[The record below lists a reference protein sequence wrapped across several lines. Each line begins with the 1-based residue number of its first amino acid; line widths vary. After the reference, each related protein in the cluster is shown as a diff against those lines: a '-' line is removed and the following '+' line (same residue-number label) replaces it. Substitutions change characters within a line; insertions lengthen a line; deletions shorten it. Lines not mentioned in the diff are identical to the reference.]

1 MYIEDSI
8 NAYRDAQQTS
18 TTTNTTNSAVK
29 QSQMT
34 ISAQTELDYVTHLR
48 PLRFEAL
55 PILSATHIDPAT
67 HQPSQ
72 SYSYHHRSSSSSSNT
87 TSTSTSYPTYP
98 STNQH
103 YPSYTPYAT
112 PSYTTS
118 HTTSSSSSAANSR
131 KRTTRLL
138 NEISTLSSSLPIE
151 YGSSVFIKCDEDRY
165 DVLKALIVG

>member
-1 MYIEDSI
+1 
-8 NAYRDAQQTS
+8 
-18 TTTNTTNSAVK
+18 
-29 QSQMT
+29 MT
-34 ISAQTELDYVTHLR
+34 YLR

-67 HQPSQ
+67 HQPTQ
-72 SYSYHHRSSSSSSNT
+72 SYSYHYRST
-87 TSTSTSYPTYP
+87 AADPTSTSTSYPTYP

-103 YPSYTPYAT
+103 YPSYAPYAT

-118 HTTSSSSSAANSR
+118 NTTSSSTAAANSR

-165 DVLKALIVG
+165 DVLKALIIG

>member
-67 HQPSQ
+67 HQPTQ
-72 SYSYHHRSSSSSSNT
+72 SYSYHYRSSSSSSQT
-87 TSTSTSYPTYP
+87 TSNSYPTYP

-103 YPSYTPYAT
+103 YPSYA

-118 HTTSSSSSAANSR
+118 NTTSSSSAAANSR

-165 DVLKALIVG
+165 DVLKALIIG